1 MCFGECPPRPHSIRC
16 AYPAKSRADAI
27 CSFANGSDP
36 FCESESFRP
45 SAKKTTRRFR
55 SVFRMSQG
63 RWWPP
68 LMFTNA
74 PTQESICRKRL
85 TLNYLVSYVVPS
97 LPWYTDRFH
106 IKNGS
111 TKGVSLPHIPSQ
123 RDPAGTNPLQRRRS
137 RPRCRLWRLASLGRV
152 RSCSRPPRWVGCP
165 FLRRTRI
172 CLITCCTRRCAGPVR
187 QPPHRCEWLERMPC

>member
-1 MCFGECPPRPHSIRC
+1 MAVVPNSHLSASGSRNAMCFGECPPRPHSIRC

-111 TKGVSLPHIPSQ
+111 TRRFTSAHTFPKRSGRNQPIAKAQIPPSLPPV
-123 RDPAGTNPLQRRRS
+123 A
-137 RPRCRLWRLASLGRV
+137 
-152 RSCSRPPRWVGCP
+152 
-165 FLRRTRI
+165 TRI
-172 CLITCCTRRCAGPVR
+172 AGS
-187 QPPHRCEWLERMPC
+187 CEIL